1 MVISDLAL
9 FFPQILKFCKYLK
22 KNVKME
28 KNVEKSTM
36 GLITP
41 LNVKVARFS
50 KHISI

>member
-1 MVISDLAL
+1 MCWELL
-9 FFPQILKFCKYLK
+9 NLK
-22 KNVKME
+22 KVHFYPKYE
-28 KNVEKSTM
+28 FFCHLVFFTM